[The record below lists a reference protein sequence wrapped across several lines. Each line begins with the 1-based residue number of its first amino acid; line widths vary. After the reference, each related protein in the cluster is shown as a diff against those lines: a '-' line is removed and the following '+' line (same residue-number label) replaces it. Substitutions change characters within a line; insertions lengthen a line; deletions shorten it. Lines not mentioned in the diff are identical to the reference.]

1 MPANRFFGGVNANG
15 SATLLGI
22 VTAAKGSGARI
33 VDKTGTPIGNAI
45 MSADVQEIDLA
56 VYDMSSEP
64 EQTTY
69 TAILAIGQV
78 LFDTIQQ
85 GGLWWIDPATGYNFE
100 TTVPPQ
106 AFPTRDQNYRCIV
119 QFKAADGINA
129 GIGEWILAA

>member
-1 MPANRFFGGVNANG
+1 MPANRFFAAVNASG

-22 VTAAKGSGARI
+22 VTATNGSGAAI
-33 VDKTGTPIGNAI
+33 IDKTGEPIGNAI
-45 MSADVQEIDLA
+45 KAADVAEIDLT

-64 EQTTY
+64 EQSTY
-69 TAILAIGQV
+69 TAILAIGVV
-78 LFDTIQQ
+78 LFDTIQY
-85 GGLWWIDPATGYNFE
+85 GGLWWIDPSTGYNFE
-100 TTVPPQ
+100 TTVPPT